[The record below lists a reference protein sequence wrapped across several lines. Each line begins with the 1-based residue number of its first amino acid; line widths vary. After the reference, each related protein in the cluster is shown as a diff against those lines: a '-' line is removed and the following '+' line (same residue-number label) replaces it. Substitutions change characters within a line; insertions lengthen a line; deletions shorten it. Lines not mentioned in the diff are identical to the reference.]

1 LQLDFDLDGVNNQ
14 DMTSEPLPIDQQEY
28 RAIVG
33 VCVLAA
39 FADGM
44 QGEDER
50 ARIQRIVNGFSG
62 DGLDVAS
69 VYQDVLGG
77 KFSLATAA
85 SRLQTPSARALA

>member
-1 LQLDFDLDGVNNQ
+1 
-14 DMTSEPLPIDQQEY
+14 MTSEPLPIDQQEY

-44 QGEDER
+44 QGKDER